1 MQNWTLFRSVLQ
13 AEESLVSN
21 DVVGVAAKL
30 DLHPVRGHWRID
42 MRAAAGQDDPLIESG
57 RIGTQVPFADE
68 RLLIACLLHRCMKV
82 ICSGRKPP
90 WLRLTSPD
98 PFVSTPC
105 ECE

>member
-68 RLLIACLLHRCMKV
+68 RLLIACLLQQMHEGDLFRPQAALV
-82 ICSGRKPP
+82 AIDLSRSV
-90 WLRLTSPD
+90 RQ
-98 PFVSTPC
+98 
-105 ECE
+105 